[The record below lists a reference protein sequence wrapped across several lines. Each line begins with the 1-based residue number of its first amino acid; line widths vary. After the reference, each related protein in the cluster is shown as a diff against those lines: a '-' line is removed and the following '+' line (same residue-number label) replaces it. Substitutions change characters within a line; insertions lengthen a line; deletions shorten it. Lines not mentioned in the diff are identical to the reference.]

1 MTQYLFEIE
10 LPPFTEEMTETI
22 PAHREYIDK
31 LLAEG
36 VMLSYSVSIQRNMIW
51 CVIAADEEAQAMEL
65 IAAFPMH
72 RFFSDVSCHPLLLHN
87 SSPASLPDISLN

>member
-22 PAHREYIDK
+22 PAHREYVDK

-36 VMLSYSVSIQRNMIW
+36 VMLSYSVSIQRSAIW
-51 CVIAADEEAQAMEL
+51 CVVAAEDESQAMEL

-72 RFFSDVSCHPLLLHN
+72 RFFTDILCHPLLLHN